1 MPCPATFQ
9 TPADKAFTVCIVIP
23 TFNRADVVIRCL
35 EHLERQTFTDFEVVM
50 VDDGSTDRTPQL
62 IERYLATSPL
72 RLRYVR
78 QANSGP
84 ATARNRAISMTRA
97 KLCII
102 IGDDIL
108 AIPEFVAI
116 HVQFHR
122 DNPAVQDAALGLTTW
137 SEAGQTVTPFMRW
150 METGFQFDYVNL
162 RAGRA
167 PDWRHFYTS
176 NLSVK
181 TELLHRH
188 PFDERFRK
196 ALMEDMELGYRIQA
210 REGLRLVFLPEALAE
225 HIHPMKLRQAC
236 RRAQDIGR
244 TSLFFEKLWPEA
256 TQTQPRRLRQFC
268 GDILGRNPWI
278 LRPLTWM
285 TDMLTRFW
293 CPNPLLGLTLAA
305 HAAVGRRSRDRSVL

>member
-1 MPCPATFQ
+1 
-9 TPADKAFTVCIVIP
+9 
-23 TFNRADVVIRCL
+23 
-35 EHLERQTFTDFEVVM
+35 
-50 VDDGSTDRTPQL
+50 GSTDRTPQL

-97 KLCII
+97 KLCVI

-108 AIPEFVAI
+108 ATPEFVAI

-122 DNPAVQDAALGLTTW
+122 DNPALHDAALGLTVW

-150 METGFQFDYVNL
+150 METGFQFDYANL
-162 RAGRA
+162 RAGTP
-167 PDWRHFYTS
+167 PDWKHFYTS

-181 TELLHRH
+181 TELLRRNR
-188 PFDERFRK
+188 FDERFRK
-196 ALMEDMELGYRIQA
+196 AIMEDIELGYRIQA
-210 REGLRLVFLPEALAE
+210 REGLQLVFLPGAVAG
-225 HIHPMKLRQAC
+225 HVHPFEFRKAC
-236 RRAQDIGR
+236 SRAQQIGR
-244 TSLFFEKLWPEA
+244 ETVFFETLWPA
-256 TQTQPRRLRQFC
+256 SVPARPRRLR
-268 GDILGRNPWI
+268 LLARYLAGRNPWI